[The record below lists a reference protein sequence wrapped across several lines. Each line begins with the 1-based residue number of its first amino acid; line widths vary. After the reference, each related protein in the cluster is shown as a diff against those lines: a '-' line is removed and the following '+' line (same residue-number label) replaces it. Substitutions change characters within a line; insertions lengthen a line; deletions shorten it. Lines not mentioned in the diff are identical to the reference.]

1 VSDKIMQKLAKQ
13 LMSLFTLTILLFGWG
28 GWVILKNI
36 FPNEQFS
43 WYLYIP
49 IMFFL
54 MGNLLIIILAKNYK
68 LEAKKLVNLYMV
80 IKLVKLVTAMIYIL
94 AFYFIVKDDLRAFG
108 LVFAAFYAIYIACEF
123 YIFYSIE
130 KQIKK
135 EA

>member
-1 VSDKIMQKLAKQ
+1 MQKLAKQ
-13 LMSLFTLTILLFGWG
+13 LMSLFTLTILVFGWG
-28 GWVILKNI
+28 GWAILKNI

-94 AFYFIVKDDLRAFG
+94 AFYFIIKDDLRAFG

>member
-80 IKLVKLVTAMIYIL
+80 IKLVKLVIAMIYIL
-94 AFYFIVKDDLRAFG
+94 AFYFVVKDDLRAFG

>member
-1 VSDKIMQKLAKQ
+1 VSDKIMQKLTKQ

-94 AFYFIVKDDLRAFG
+94 AFYFVVKDDLRAFG

>member
-1 VSDKIMQKLAKQ
+1 MQKLAKQ

>member
-1 VSDKIMQKLAKQ
+1 
-13 LMSLFTLTILLFGWG
+13 
-28 GWVILKNI
+28 
-36 FPNEQFS
+36 
-43 WYLYIP
+43 
-49 IMFFL
+49 MFFL

-68 LEAKKLVNLYMV
+68 LEAKKLVNLYMI
-80 IKLVKLVTAMIYIL
+80 IKLVKLVIAMIYIL
-94 AFYFIVKDDLRAFG
+94 AFYFVVKDDLRAFG

>member
-1 VSDKIMQKLAKQ
+1 MQKLTKQ

-80 IKLVKLVTAMIYIL
+80 IKLVKLVTAMVYIL
-94 AFYFIVKDDLRAFG
+94 AFYFVVKDDLRAFG

>member
-1 VSDKIMQKLAKQ
+1 MQKLAKQ

-80 IKLVKLVTAMIYIL
+80 IKLVKLVIAMIYIL
-94 AFYFIVKDDLRAFG
+94 AFYFVVKDDLRAFG

>member
-1 VSDKIMQKLAKQ
+1 MQKLTKQ

-94 AFYFIVKDDLRAFG
+94 AFYFVVKDDLRAFG

>member
-1 VSDKIMQKLAKQ
+1 MQKLAKQ

-36 FPNEQFS
+36 FPNEHFS

-80 IKLVKLVTAMIYIL
+80 IKLVKLVIAMIYIL
-94 AFYFIVKDDLRAFG
+94 AFYFVVKDDLRAFG

>member
-80 IKLVKLVTAMIYIL
+80 IKLVKLVIAMIYIL
-94 AFYFIVKDDLRAFG
+94 AFYFVVKDDLRAFG
-108 LVFAAFYAIYIACEF
+108 LAFAAFYAIYIACEF

>member
-1 VSDKIMQKLAKQ
+1 MQKLAKQ

-68 LEAKKLVNLYMV
+68 LEAKKLVNLYMI
-80 IKLVKLVTAMIYIL
+80 IKLVKLVIAMIYIL
-94 AFYFIVKDDLRAFG
+94 AFYFVVKDDLRAFG

>member
-1 VSDKIMQKLAKQ
+1 MQKLTKQ